1 VIDINLLQHQID
13 IRIVSGIAALSR
25 QERSLEMKASS
36 FNAIAAD

>member
-25 QERSLEMKASS
+25 QG
-36 FNAIAAD
+36 AIARNESVKL